1 MEHSYLKIG
10 IIGKMCSGKTTLAN
24 HLKSYL
30 LKKYNLEIQSLTF
43 AGKVYDLAY
52 DLFDMD
58 KQNKDR
64 KLLQQIGTYMRQIDE
79 NVWVKY
85 VIKNTYQKDIF
96 VEDCRYRNEFD
107 ALVTH
112 HFMMI
117 KIVID
122 EEYQIDR
129 LKRTYPETFES
140 HIKNLKHASEMDIDS
155 FEEEKCVLVLNARD
169 NELNFEKIERWVD
182 KHLERNPNIVLKRA
196 HYGLEH
202 LVDSFNEFT

>member
-30 LKKYNLEIQSLTF
+30 LKKYNITIESLTF
-43 AGKVYDLAY
+43 AGKVYELAY

-58 KQNKDR
+58 KENKDR
-64 KLLQQIGTYMRQIDE
+64 RLLQQIGTYMRQIDE

-85 VIKNTYQKDIF
+85 VIKNTYQKDVF
-96 VEDCRYRNEFD
+96 VEDCRYRNEFN
-107 ALVTH
+107 ALVEH
-112 HFMMI
+112 NFMMI
-117 KIVID
+117 KILID
-122 EEYQIDR
+122 EEYQIER
-129 LKRTYPETFES
+129 LRRTYPDTYES

-155 FEEEKCVLVLNARD
+155 FEEDKCVLVLNARD

-182 KHLERNPNIVLKRA
+182 EHLERNPNIVMKRV

-202 LVDSFNEFT
+202 LVESFYEHT

>member
-122 EEYQIDR
+122 EEYQIER

-140 HIKNLKHASEMDIDS
+140 HIKNLKHASEMDIDG

-182 KHLERNPNIVLKRA
+182 EHLERNPNIVLKRA